1 MTDDD
6 LTELAR
12 REVRGSVVRV
22 LAAGADR
29 ILIVR
34 LDARWYTVRWE
45 PRESGPQ
52 LLLHTRTWDAPDGG
66 VISHEDWET
75 VLDALWTVAPQT
87 GGVCK
92 ILEWDAAAS
101 SYQLRRG

>member
-1 MTDDD
+1 VTEDD

-12 REVRGSVVRV
+12 REVRGGVVRV
-22 LAAGADR
+22 LAVGADR

-34 LDARWYTVRWE
+34 VGARRYTVRWE

-66 VISHEDWET
+66 GISCEDWDT
-75 VLDALWTVAPQT
+75 VLDALWAVAPQT
-87 GGVCK
+87 GGVCQ
-92 ILEWDAAAS
+92 ILEWDADAS